1 MGGSSEA
8 TMDDND
14 LTMDF
19 LEDGEFEDERDGE
32 TLVSARTSS
41 CALRRKI
48 EERLER
54 RRLCEEL
61 GLTDD
66 ELEL

>member
-8 TMDDND
+8 AVDDD

-19 LEDGEFEDERDGE
+19 LEDGDFEEEQDSE
-32 TLVSARTSS
+32 TLVSAKMSN